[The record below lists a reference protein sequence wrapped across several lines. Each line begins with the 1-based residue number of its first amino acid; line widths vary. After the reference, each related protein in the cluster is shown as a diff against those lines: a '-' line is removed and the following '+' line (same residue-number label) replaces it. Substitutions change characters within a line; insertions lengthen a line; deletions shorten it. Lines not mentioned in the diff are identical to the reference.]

1 MIAMISCRTNNT
13 SIVNFITRE
22 LLFPRSKICYSSAYS
37 STSSVPFCKQIETIL
52 QVTVANTKIG
62 ILVEVKIP
70 NEDFTDWR
78 LVIRMEMLEVE
89 MEVDNV
95 ANVVAEMVGDME
107 VDRVADEPDM
117 LVANVAEEV
126 TDTAETSVEM
136 AGVKCV

>member
-1 MIAMISCRTNNT
+1 M
-13 SIVNFITRE
+13 
-22 LLFPRSKICYSSAYS
+22 
-37 STSSVPFCKQIETIL
+37 
-52 QVTVANTKIG
+52 ANTKIG

-95 ANVVAEMVGDME
+95 ANVVAKMVGDME